1 MLWRDAAFRK
11 FSHAPDDSS
20 ARDRHPEPAAAG
32 EGSLFDRRIA
42 GYSKPAERSFIA
54 ALLRMTAQRLGSSRG
69 ITQHCVPPSLTA
81 PDPHVSLRDGMT
93 STDPSSARKRI
104 AVIPGDG
111 IGKEVIPEAVKVL
124 QAAAQAGSREVKL
137 TEFDWGADRYLRDG
151 VTLPADA
158 VEMFHRDFDAILLG
172 AMGDPRVPS
181 NVHAADIL
189 LGVRFKLDLYV
200 NARPC
205 VLFDK
210 KFTPLKD
217 RTEKDVQIMVFREN
231 TEGLYVGMGGN
242 FKKGTADEVAIQE
255 DLNTRKGVERI
266 IRYAFE
272 YAKARGL
279 TKVCMS
285 DKSNALTFGHDLWQ
299 RVFKIVRA
307 EYPGIEA
314 SHQYI
319 DNLLMQMV
327 RDPAQFQVIVTSNLF
342 GDIASDLGAQLAGGL
357 GLAPS
362 GNIYPGQVSLF
373 EPVHGSAPNIAGK
386 GIANP
391 MGAILTVGMMFEF
404 LGWEAKAQAIDKA
417 VRAALREGKV
427 PAELGGSL
435 GTKAAGDWVAEAVAK
450 G

>member
-1 MLWRDAAFRK
+1 M
-11 FSHAPDDSS
+11 SQTSSSSS
-20 ARDRHPEPAAAG
+20 A
-32 EGSLFDRRIA
+32 
-42 GYSKPAERSFIA
+42 K
-54 ALLRMTAQRLGSSRG
+54 
-69 ITQHCVPPSLTA
+69 
-81 PDPHVSLRDGMT
+81 
-93 STDPSSARKRI
+93 KRI

-111 IGKEVIPEAVKVL
+111 IGNEVIPAAIKVL
-124 QAAAQAGSREVKL
+124 KAAAAAGGREVQL
-137 TEFDWGADRYLRDG
+137 TDFDWGADRYLRDG
-151 VTLPADA
+151 TTLPPDA

-189 LGVRFKLDLYV
+189 LGLRSKLDLYV

-210 KFTPLKD
+210 RFTPLKD
-217 RTEKDVQIMVFREN
+217 RSEKDINFVVFREN

-266 IRYAFE
+266 IRHAFE
-272 YAKARGL
+272 YAKARKL
-279 TKVCMS
+279 KRVCMS

-299 RVFKIVRA
+299 RVFKQVRLEFA
-307 EYPGIEA
+307 DIEA

-327 RDPAQFQVIVTSNLF
+327 RDPSQFDVIVTCNLF
-342 GDIASDLGAQLAGGL
+342 GDIASDLGAQIAGGL

-362 GNIYPGQVSLF
+362 GNIHPGQVSLF
-373 EPVHGSAPNIAGK
+373 EPVHGSAPTIAGK
-386 GIANP
+386 DIANP
-391 MGAILTVGMMFEF
+391 MGAVLTVRMMFEY
-404 LGWEAKAQAIDKA
+404 LGWIGEASAIDAA
-417 VRAALREGKV
+417 VRGALREGKT

-435 GTKAAGDWVAEAVAK
+435 GTREIGDWLANAVSK
-450 G
+450 MGVQNN